1 MLGLQLPT
9 DPRWVN
15 LAESN
20 LEALLTDHAYCE
32 QKAASNAI
40 SLVVTFPDKTELVK
54 ALLPIAREELEHFE
68 QVHEL
73 ILRQGYSFG
82 FERKDAYVNE
92 LLSFVRKGQGRDIAL
107 LDRLLFAAMI
117 EARSCERFKMLSE
130 KVENEELRTFY
141 RNLMESEAGHY
152 TAFIKLAMVYFPKEE
167 VQERWNAFLAFEAS
181 IMERYSRQ
189 ETMHG

>member
-9 DPRWVN
+9 DPRWVK

-20 LEALLTDHAYCE
+20 LEALLTDHAFCE

-40 SLVVTFPDKTELVK
+40 SLVVTYPDKTELVK
-54 ALLPIAREELEHFE
+54 TLLPIAREELEHFE
-68 QVHEL
+68 QVHKI
-73 ILRQGYSFG
+73 ILHLGFSLG
-82 FERKDAYVNE
+82 FEQKDAYVNE
-92 LLSFVRKGQGRDIAL
+92 LLSFVRKGQGREIAL

-130 KVENEELRTFY
+130 KIENELLRTFY

-152 TAFIKLAMVYFPKEE
+152 TTFIKLAKEYCPKDE

>member
-9 DPRWVN
+9 DPRWVK

-20 LEALLTDHAYCE
+20 LEALLTDHAFCE

-40 SLVVTFPDKTELVK
+40 SLVVTYPDKTELVK
-54 ALLPIAREELEHFE
+54 TLLPIAREELEHFE
-68 QVHEL
+68 QVHKI
-73 ILRQGYSFG
+73 ILHLGFSLG
-82 FERKDAYVNE
+82 FEQKDAYVNE
-92 LLSFVRKGQGRDIAL
+92 LLSFVRKGQGREIAL

-130 KVENEELRTFY
+130 KIENELLRTFY

-152 TAFIKLAMVYFPKEE
+152 TTFIKLAKEYFQKEE